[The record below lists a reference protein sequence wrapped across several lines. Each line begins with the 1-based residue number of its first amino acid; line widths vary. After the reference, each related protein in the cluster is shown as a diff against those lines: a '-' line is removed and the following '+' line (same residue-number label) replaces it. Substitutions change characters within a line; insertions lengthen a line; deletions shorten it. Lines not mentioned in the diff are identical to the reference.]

1 MQRRFAQTFP
11 QIATIAHIVMHTKRP
26 TVRWYPMCYR
36 LSENLMNA
44 TIDPPAPAIQRP
56 EPQPILREA
65 SPAAPAQPGPQ
76 LVEYRQMDTRKARL
90 SELCGAGGIV
100 GGTLVWALGRIGI
113 NLSPGCAICIA
124 DWSKFEVG
132 FATLPEDVQEKLKPR
147 IAAFLELGGTLAVF
161 ARVKNESTGAERFVM
176 LNAEPEEN
184 WMGVTVLLRSPI
196 SNGAKIKHAS
206 TSILTA
212 FGDGQFLETLGHAPE
227 LAESAKRK
235 YNRIDNRGIPAL
247 LAAHQKALAERD
259 GGKGSYVVEGNPYL
273 WEIFRLSE
281 EESRNEEIARG
292 ILAATPEKIAHSSPP
307 ASLQSGGP
315 THTVTDWGA
324 ERAWAVLQESAS
336 KKSSSKVGAVL
347 LLLGSLALFY
357 FAGRSGSTTAYIVSL
372 LVVLFVHEAGHYIAM
387 RAFGYRELR
396 MFFLPFFGAAVS
408 GKNFNVPGWKKA
420 VVSLAGPVP
429 GIFIG
434 GALGTWAAWNGH
446 DSLAKGCLLAIILN
460 AGNLIPVHPLDG
472 GWFWEHILFCRHKFL
487 EIGFRIFAIVGCLA
501 LGAIVS
507 KIFIYIGISLVLG
520 MPLLLMRQRV
530 AAEVRQRGIGRHA
543 GEDDCIPRPTAD
555 AIFTALRA
563 DKNSKAVATD
573 QALAKVTLDVFEHMN
588 TTPPNWL
595 ASIAFAGTWVGSLV
609 ASVVGIAAIISIGGA
624 GVADLGGTPD
634 AESAAEIEELARDK
648 RVFEP
653 VAYDVQKPV
662 FAQTQKPNPFPY
674 GYEMVG
680 MFPTVPA
687 AGAASSQLL
696 VSQPGV
702 LISQLGNSVIVH
714 VPGRKKSVAKFA
726 AAKMTALQGRIL
738 GETDGASFR
747 LTTTAPTA
755 AVATVRQE
763 IEGWMNLN
771 LYGAPEPWRAGTT
784 SRVPLPT
791 LRRIYR
797 TEGALKDETTLISQ
811 SPEELRKS
819 RLFLFRT
826 ILRMSPTMDNSA
838 QNKAIQKLL
847 AVPGEQYDR
856 AFLLLMLEQPQ
867 FTIRRDEGYQ
877 ELAKKRTEWQARVKN
892 MLGVEASVPTL
903 NDDDA
908 DEDED
913 DSQPFRPESWV
924 SASTSPDG
932 RLEITGSSNDPAS
945 FLANLASWLHAEGCT
960 KTEIGWAENADGEE
974 E

>member
-1 MQRRFAQTFP
+1 
-11 QIATIAHIVMHTKRP
+11 
-26 TVRWYPMCYR
+26 
-36 LSENLMNA
+36 MNA
-44 TIDPPAPAIQRP
+44 TIEPPAPAIQRP
-56 EPQPILREA
+56 EPQPTLREA
-65 SPAAPAQPGPQ
+65 NPAQSGPQ
-76 LVEYRQMDTRKARL
+76 LVEYHRMDTRKARL
-90 SELCGAGGIV
+90 SELCGAGGIF
-100 GGTLVWALGRIGI
+100 GGTLVWALGRLGI
-113 NLSPGCAICIA
+113 NLAPGCAICVA

-176 LNAEPEEN
+176 LNAQPEEN
-184 WMGVTVLLRSPI
+184 WMGVTVLLRSPTAH
-196 SNGAKIKHAS
+196 GAKAKHIS

-212 FGDGQFLETLGHAPE
+212 FGDGRFLETLGQAPV

-292 ILAATPEKIAHSSPP
+292 ILASTPEKIAHSSPP
-307 ASLQSGGP
+307 ASGQSGDS

-324 ERAWAVLQESAS
+324 ERAWAVLQESNA

-357 FAGRSGSTTAYIVSL
+357 FAGRGDSTTAYVVSL
-372 LVVLFVHEAGHYIAM
+372 LIVLFVHEAGHYIAM

-434 GALGTWAAWNGH
+434 GVLGTWAAWNGH

-487 EIGFRIFAIVGCLA
+487 EIGFRIFAIVGCLT
-501 LGAIVS
+501 LGAVVS

-595 ASIAFAGTWVGSLV
+595 ATIAFAGTWVGSLV
-609 ASVVGIAAIISIGGA
+609 ASVVGIVAIISIGGA
-624 GVADLGGTPD
+624 GVADIGGKQD
-634 AESAAEIEELARDK
+634 EAAAAEIEKLSRDT

-653 VAYDVQKPV
+653 VTYDIQKPV
-662 FAQTQKPNPFPY
+662 FAQTARPNPFPY

-680 MFPTVPA
+680 MFPTVAA

-714 VPGRKKSVAKFA
+714 VPGRKKSVAKSA
-726 AAKMTALQGRIL
+726 AAKMTAMQGSIL
-738 GETDGASFR
+738 GETDGTSFR
-747 LTTTAPTA
+747 LTTTAPAETL
-755 AVATVRQE
+755 ATVRQE
-763 IEGWMNLN
+763 IEGWMVLK
-771 LYGAPEPWRAGTT
+771 LHGAPEPWRAGTT
-784 SRVPLPT
+784 STVPPAT

-797 TEGALKDETTLISQ
+797 TEGALHEETTLISQ

-826 ILRMSPTMDNSA
+826 ILRMSSTIDNSA
-838 QNKAIQKLL
+838 QIKAIQKLI

-856 AFLLLMLEQPQ
+856 AFLSLMLEQPQ
-867 FTIRRDEGYQ
+867 FTIHGKEGYQ
-877 ELAKKRTEWQARVKN
+877 ELAKKRTEWQARVKK
-892 MLGVEASVPTL
+892 MLGVDASVPSV
-903 NDDDA
+903 NEEDDEEA
-908 DEDED
+908 EQD

-924 SASTSPDG
+924 TATTSPDG

-945 FLANLASWLHAEGCT
+945 FLANLASWLHTAGCT
-960 KTEIGWAENADGEE
+960 KTEIGWAGNANVDEE
-974 E
+974 